1 MMFSD
6 LPTPAP
12 DPLLGLRVAFEADK
26 SLSKVD
32 LSIGVY
38 RDDRGNVAIL
48 DCVRDAE
55 KVLAERQTTKNYLS
69 SSGNAEF
76 NELTRA
82 LVLGGQ
88 ADLISRARSSQ
99 TPGGS
104 GALRVGFELIKR
116 IRPDARAFVPTPT
129 WVNHNPI
136 LNSVGMSTV
145 AYPYY
150 EIATG
155 KLLFDEMM
163 VALRQTTKADVVLLH
178 ACCHNPSG
186 ADLSLEQWAEVSAV
200 LQKTGALPV
209 IDMAYQ
215 GFGDGLDSDAAGMRM
230 LARALPEVIVASS
243 YSKNFAI
250 YRERVGAITL
260 IGSDGDAV
268 SRAFG
273 HLMPVIRTN
282 YSMPPDHGAA
292 VVAHVLSDARRRA
305 GWEHELA
312 TMRNR
317 INSIRQVFTRVLSEN
332 SNCDFGYLA
341 DQRGM
346 FAMFAISPDAVAA
359 LRDRDHI
366 HMSGSGRLNIAGL
379 TSADVERVARALGEA
394 MR

>member
-1 MMFSD
+1 MFSD

-12 DPLLGLRVAFEADK
+12 DPLLGLRVTFEADQ
-26 SLSKVD
+26 SPSKVD

-48 DCVRDAE
+48 NCVRDAE
-55 KVLAERQTTKNYLS
+55 KLLAERQITKNYLS

-88 ADLISRARSSQ
+88 TDLISRARSSQ

-104 GALRVGFELIKR
+104 GALRVGFELVKR

-129 WVNHNPI
+129 WVNHTPI
-136 LNSVGMSTV
+136 LNSAGMPTV

-155 KLLFDEMM
+155 KLLFDEMLM
-163 VALRQTTKADVVLLH
+163 ALRQTTKADVVLLH

-186 ADLSLEQWAEVSAV
+186 ADLNLEQWAEVSAV
-200 LQKTGALPV
+200 LQETGALPF

-260 IGSDGDAV
+260 IGSDADAV

-292 VVAHVLSDARRRA
+292 VVAHVLSDAGRRA
-305 GWEHELA
+305 GWERELA

-317 INSIRQVFTRVLSEN
+317 INGIRQVFTRVLSEN
-332 SNCDFGYLA
+332 SNRDFGYLA
-341 DQRGM
+341 GQRGM
-346 FAMFAISPDAVAA
+346 FAMFAISPDTVTA
-359 LRDRDHI
+359 LRNRDHI
-366 HMSGSGRLNIAGL
+366 HMSGSGRANIAGL